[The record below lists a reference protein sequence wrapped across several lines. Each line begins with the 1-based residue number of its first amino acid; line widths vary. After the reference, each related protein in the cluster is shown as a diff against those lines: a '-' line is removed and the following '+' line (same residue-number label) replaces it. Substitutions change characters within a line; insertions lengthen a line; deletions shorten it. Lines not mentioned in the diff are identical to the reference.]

1 MNDKKKHHLTLGG
14 NAHDLRHGKKSQQG
28 KSDIEIWKAF
38 KRGDEAAFVFIYQQ
52 YFELLV
58 NYCYQFTQNEDLI
71 KDCVQDLFIFTR
83 SKRES
88 ISVTDNIKLYLL
100 RSCRNRLMSYLKKD
114 LTHKSM
120 DAVKGNMFV
129 PVPSTEENIVNLQ
142 TRELREERLRM
153 SIKKL
158 SFKEREI
165 IYYFYYQN
173 MDYRSIAELMGY
185 EHVKSARSLLYKAL
199 GKLKELFV
207 IAVFMAAAES
217 PAILP
222 LLMYMIDSPGD

>member
-1 MNDKKKHHLTLGG
+1 MNAKKKHDLILSP
-14 NAHDLRHGKKSQQG
+14 NIHDSHQRKKGQEG
-28 KSDIEIWKAF
+28 RNDTEIWKAF
-38 KRGDEAAFVFIYQQ
+38 KRGDEAAFVFIYQE

-58 NYCYQFTQNEDLI
+58 NYCFQFTQNEGLI
-71 KDCVQDLFIFTR
+71 KDCVQDLFIFMR
-83 SKRES
+83 NKRES
-88 ISVTDNIKLYLL
+88 VSVTDNIKLYLL

-114 LTHKSM
+114 STHKSM
-120 DAVKGNMFV
+120 EAVRNMFV
-129 PVPSTEENIVNLQ
+129 PVPSTEENIIHLQ
-142 TRELREERLRM
+142 TKELKEERLRM

-199 GKLKELFV
+199 GKLKEFLIIFC
-207 IAVFMAAAES
+207 F
-217 PAILP
+217 ILSHWCSV
-222 LLMYMIDSPGD
+222 LWQY

>member
-1 MNDKKKHHLTLGG
+1 MNAKKKHDLILSP
-14 NAHDLRHGKKSQQG
+14 NIHDSHQRKKGQEG
-28 KSDIEIWKAF
+28 RNDTEIWKAF
-38 KRGDEAAFVFIYQQ
+38 KRGDEAAFVFIYQE

-58 NYCYQFTQNEDLI
+58 NYCFQFTQNEGLI
-71 KDCVQDLFIFTR
+71 KDCVQDLFIFMR
-83 SKRES
+83 NKRES
-88 ISVTDNIKLYLL
+88 VSVTDNIKLYLL

-114 LTHKSM
+114 STHKSM
-120 DAVKGNMFV
+120 EAVRNMFV
-129 PVPSTEENIVNLQ
+129 PVPSTEENIIHLQ
-142 TRELREERLRM
+142 TKELKEERLRM

-199 GKLKELFV
+199 AKLKEFLILFC
-207 IAVFMAAAES
+207 F
-217 PAILP
+217 ILSHWCSV
-222 LLMYMIDSPGD
+222 LWQY

>member
-1 MNDKKKHHLTLGG
+1 MNAKKKHDLTLSP
-14 NAHDLRHGKKSQQG
+14 NIHDSHQGKKGQEG
-28 KSDIEIWKAF
+28 RNDTEIWKAF
-38 KRGDEAAFVFIYQQ
+38 KRGDEAAFVFIYQE

-58 NYCYQFTQNEDLI
+58 NYCFQFTQNEGLI
-71 KDCVQDLFIFTR
+71 KDCVQDLFIFMR
-83 SKRES
+83 NKRES
-88 ISVTDNIKLYLL
+88 VSVTDNIKLYLL

-114 LTHKSM
+114 STHKSM
-120 DAVKGNMFV
+120 EAVRNMFV
-129 PVPSTEENIVNLQ
+129 PVPSTEENIIHLQ
-142 TRELREERLRM
+142 TKELKEERLRM

-199 GKLKELFV
+199 GKLKEFLIIFC
-207 IAVFMAAAES
+207 F
-217 PAILP
+217 ILSHWCSV
-222 LLMYMIDSPGD
+222 LWQY